1 MLRKLF
7 IGLCLF
13 LWLCSPAWAIL
24 ATNGIPV
31 DPHGFPLFY
40 QDAGT
45 PGLQLE
51 LCLDANGMCV
61 VDPTGAEAFW
71 WIADAQ
77 VRPLVAGG
85 KAILVM
91 GLEAAYSA
99 NGDVIDGNQI
109 SFARIRVRVDVAQPG
124 HYLITHPYGVID
136 LPNVTV
142 ADGINYTEDIGAI
155 NPLDPIAAFA
165 GALAGKIGPFLTW
178 PNFATDPTLVDPVT
192 GAQYIGDP
200 GIAHTVVGSPL
211 GTNFFRIERENPTN
225 PGTFAFVDETNL
237 FTVSGKVL
245 SPTTPAV
252 AHVFPTP
259 AAPKLLAVGPVN
271 RAAAF
276 PAAGSNLAHPGG
288 PAAVPEFTLNQPPP
302 PNDYPAGTGYPIG
315 YPYWYQDSPDDI
327 PAIIAS
333 GVTPFSATPGLKLTI
348 CPGGDPMCISM
359 PADPVAGLNV
369 GDESF
374 WWSADASV
382 IGQGVDAL
390 LVMGLEG
397 AFGGVGTVNEG
408 DQIAFT
414 RLRIRIDTPVAGD
427 YTVTYPFGQI
437 VFPGVPAGTRAIN
450 FTEDLGT
457 INPAAPDTAF
467 TGALFGNI
475 PRFLTWTTF
484 NPDPAL
490 TDPTLVIPNA
500 ANALAPFLYIGNPVI
515 LHAVT
520 GSPLGTNFFRVQGP
534 GIDVQTDLFTVQGK
548 VYSPATFVPPPPVA
562 GLVAVADAVT
572 LTGGAATVINVL
584 ANDTFTLPVTVE
596 LLPQATFGP
605 ADGLAVVNAD
615 NTVTYTPAAGFT
627 GVDSFTYRINAGG
640 LLSNNATVTI
650 TVDNMT
656 VDRAELDLRRLTWN
670 IKGTAAPGAVLT
682 LNEGPNLGGAGIGS
696 VLVAADGKWQFRG
709 RALSAPTATSISVV
723 SSTGTQLLNQPLRIR

>member
-1 MLRKLF
+1 
-7 IGLCLF
+7 
-13 LWLCSPAWAIL
+13 
-24 ATNGIPV
+24 
-31 DPHGFPLFY
+31 
-40 QDAGT
+40 
-45 PGLQLE
+45 
-51 LCLDANGMCV
+51 
-61 VDPTGAEAFW
+61 
-71 WIADAQ
+71 
-77 VRPLVAGG
+77 
-85 KAILVM
+85 
-91 GLEAAYSA
+91 
-99 NGDVIDGNQI
+99 
-109 SFARIRVRVDVAQPG
+109 
-124 HYLITHPYGVID
+124 
-136 LPNVTV
+136 
-142 ADGINYTEDIGAI
+142 
-155 NPLDPIAAFA
+155 
-165 GALAGKIGPFLTW
+165 
-178 PNFATDPTLVDPVT
+178 
-192 GAQYIGDP
+192 
-200 GIAHTVVGSPL
+200 
-211 GTNFFRIERENPTN
+211 
-225 PGTFAFVDETNL
+225 
-237 FTVSGKVL
+237 
-245 SPTTPAV
+245 V

-359 PADPVAGLNV
+359 PVDLANPKSVDLNV

-374 WWSADASV
+374 WWSADSSIVA
-382 IGQGVDAL
+382 QGVDAL

-397 AFGGVGTVNEG
+397 AFGGTGVVNEG

-414 RLRIRIDTPVAGD
+414 RLRIRIDTPLAGD

-437 VFPGVPAGTRAIN
+437 TFPGVPAGTRAIN

-475 PRFLTWTTF
+475 PRFLTWPNF
-484 NPDPAL
+484 G
-490 TDPTLVIPNA
+490 TDPL
-500 ANALAPFLYIGNPVI
+500 LQKPFDINTP
-515 LHAVT
+515 
-520 GSPLGTNFFRVQGP
+520 GSPLVQYIGDPATPHVVTGGTNGNIFRVQGP
-534 GIDVQTDLFTVQGK
+534 GGIDVQTDLFIVQGK
-548 VYSPATFVPPPPVA
+548 VYDPATFGPPPLAA
-562 GLVAVADAVT
+562 GAPVAVADAVT

-605 ADGLAVVNAD
+605 VDGQAVVNAD
-615 NTVTYTPAAGFT
+615 NTVTYTPAAGFV

-640 LLSNNATVTI
+640 LFSNNATVTI

-670 IKGTAAPGAVLT
+670 IKGTATPGAVLT
-682 LNEGPNLGGAGIGS
+682 LHEGPNLGGAVIGS
-696 VLVAADGKWQFRG
+696 VLAAADGRWQFRG
-709 RALSAPTATSISVV
+709 RALTAPTVNSISVV
-723 SSTGTQLLNQPLRIR
+723 STTGSQLLNQPLRIR